1 LRVIDLQE
9 IDRCGRQG
17 LLSDHGYERGPKTS
31 KGQLRDAGLVTDRD
45 RQSLER
51 LLDAMDDHY
60 DQRIS
65 DEQFVLQAVSAR
77 SSLGSAA
84 IGDPDMAPAVRALE
98 DFVKAA
104 RGGPLPLNLYGALRR
119 ELANLPPPPG
129 WRAYGPWRTFSL
141 RVLQSSWG
149 IAIDLRARSAHCDA
163 FPPDATLASGKVA
176 LAVADVDLGAQDIGQ
191 LLRGLTLMA
200 PAIQRARPNAN
211 VLVELG
217 AVTFT
222 PTDYQPEGLAV
233 AIISWSAEEFQV
245 NQVDWDLAYD
255 KTTNRYALRL

>member
-1 LRVIDLQE
+1 
-9 IDRCGRQG
+9 
-17 LLSDHGYERGPKTS
+17 
-31 KGQLRDAGLVTDRD
+31 
-45 RQSLER
+45 
-51 LLDAMDDHY
+51 MDDHY

-98 DFVKAA
+98 DFVEAA

-222 PTDYQPEGLAV
+222 PTDYQPEGLVV
-233 AIISWSAEEFQV
+233 AIIGWSAEEFQV